1 MHLSL
6 PNPCVAQAVAV
17 NRCFPLPYDEIS
29 LLSLVLFCID
39 ALL

>member
-6 PNPCVAQAVAV
+6 PNPCVAQAVTV
-17 NRCFPLPYDEIS
+17 NRCFPSPYDEIS

-39 ALL
+39 TLL

>member
-6 PNPCVAQAVAV
+6 PNHCVAQADAI
-17 NRCFPLPYDEIS
+17 NRCFPSPYDEIS

-39 ALL
+39 TLL